1 MADSSRGGPR
11 REESGQELLD
21 TCQTFCHPHTSPF
34 TRYGYGVSCVSR
46 LPPVSFYRYV
56 THNTYNVPDGT
67 VNGTTV
73 KAIQVS
79 QRQPVHT
86 SIPSQTSNKAD
97 VLSKWSVEIAA
108 ALTSIEA
115 VLHRV
120 AGAQIGSRAA
130 VEVFK
135 RAAGQLLAVPI
146 VLAPPVKQPIHAR
159 HGAVVRLDP
168 QAWHAHG
175 GPCGMQPVAQRQQGV
190 AKVPAP
196 LPL

>member
-1 MADSSRGGPR
+1 MIPALSRASGYVWSVIVRKDQGTHRPPCTDVAVRTNTLTRSSVHDTHSATFVSALPAD
-11 REESGQELLD
+11 
-21 TCQTFCHPHTSPF
+21 
-34 TRYGYGVSCVSR
+34 
-46 LPPVSFYRYV
+46 
-56 THNTYNVPDGT
+56 
-67 VNGTTV
+67 
-73 KAIQVS
+73 
-79 QRQPVHT
+79 
-86 SIPSQTSNKAD
+86 D

-168 QAWHAHG
+168 QAWHARG

-190 AKVPAP
+190 AEVPAP